1 MEDVIRALTFV
12 ISAGAIFL
20 AIMAAEAIYSY
31 YKTGRSGY
39 CLKETLANMCTGF
52 LYKLTDGIAIALVI
66 TALAQYLQPF
76 SLQWKSE
83 SKAIEFVCIF
93 LLADLFFYFK
103 HYVAHKVRWF
113 WAVHVTHHSSE
124 RFNFSTALRQ
134 NFLHAIQGSWAFQWI
149 PLVLLGFDPD
159 LILRAIEINLFYQ
172 FFIHTQTIGRL
183 GWLES
188 VLNTPSHHRVH
199 HGRNP
204 AQVDRNFGGVFIIW
218 DKVFGTFRDERDA
231 GEIKYGVT
239 RTANSINNPI
249 DIQTHEFIDM
259 FKDAWRHKDIR
270 ILYKAPDW
278 VDQHYRNSASTTEIR
293 QQP

>member
-1 MEDVIRALTFV
+1 
-12 ISAGAIFL
+12 
-20 AIMAAEAIYSY
+20 
-31 YKTGRSGY
+31 
-39 CLKETLANMCTGF
+39 MCTGF
-52 LYKLTDGIAIALVI
+52 VYKLTDGIAIALVI